1 MAKSR
6 NSTWNADKIVS
17 ISAISISFITLMIF
31 IYQTNLIRKQN
42 YLSILPYL
50 VVSTTDN
57 AQGYTYELNLKN
69 LGVGPAIIESVTVF
83 YKNKEYDLAD
93 YDYAMHKCLMDLDPR
108 LDSLK
113 SFSFSTLNQ
122 GLAIPANE
130 TYNIISVKDSQK
142 DYKIIIQ
149 SLEHLLSQGLD
160 YEIVFKSIQN
170 ERWKLHNNTYGPIE
184 MR

>member
-1 MAKSR
+1 MAKSS
-6 NSTWNADKIVS
+6 NSNWNADKIVS

-31 IYQTNLIRKQN
+31 IYQTNLMRKQN

-50 VVSTTDN
+50 VVSTSDDPK
-57 AQGYTYELNLKN
+57 GYTYELNLKN
-69 LGVGPAIIESVTVF
+69 LGVGPAIIESVKIS
-83 YKNKEYDLAD
+83 YQGKAYDLAD
-93 YDYAMHKCLMDLDPR
+93 YNYAMHQCLADIDPR
-108 LDSLK
+108 LDSLED
-113 SFSFSTLNQ
+113 FSFSTLNQ

-130 TYNIISVKDSQK
+130 TYNIISVKESQK

-160 YEIVFKSIQN
+160 YEIIFRSIQN